1 MKTKYLTTSFISTLL
16 LASSSVVLAEPNYP
30 EDFTP
35 EIVYQDK
42 DYIAEHGGS
51 TQSESTSSPASS
63 SDSSSADSSSSSSSS
78 SNSEIPGDF
87 TPEIVYQDKDYIANT
102 KSTSSSPVKKSSIS
116 TSSSAS
122 SNTTSDSSSS
132 ETDASPEKSGGMSQ
146 YLIGLGVLL
155 AVGAFLYS
163 RRPSSEGSQSSASAP
178 ARNVAPGGGSGVANY
193 LKQNDMAEATG
204 VAKYLDQQTIANA
217 TGVEKFLLDRG

>member
-51 TQSESTSSPASS
+51 APSASPSPSTSSSS
-63 SDSSSADSSSSSSSS
+63 SGSSSS
-78 SNSEIPGDF
+78 SNSELPGDF

-102 KSTSSSPVKKSSIS
+102 KSNSSSPVKKSSIS
-116 TSSSAS
+116 SSTSAS
-122 SNTTSDSSSS
+122 SSTTSDSSSS
-132 ETDASPEKSGGMSQ
+132 ETDASPEESGGMSQ

-163 RRPSSEGSQSSASAP
+163 RRPTSEGSQSSAPAP
-178 ARNVAPGGGSGVANY
+178 AHNVASGGGTGVANY

-217 TGVEKFLLDRG
+217 TGVEKFLRDRG

>member
-51 TQSESTSSPASS
+51 APSASPSSSTSSSS
-63 SDSSSADSSSSSSSS
+63 SGSSSS

-102 KSTSSSPVKKSSIS
+102 KNTSSSPVKKSSIS
-116 TSSSAS
+116 SSSSSAS
-122 SNTTSDSSSS
+122 SSTTSDTEASSGES
-132 ETDASPEKSGGMSQ
+132 GMSQ

-155 AVGAFLYS
+155 AAGAFLYS
-163 RRPSSEGSQSSASAP
+163 RRPASEGSQSSAPAP
-178 ARNVAPGGGSGVANY
+178 ARNIAPGAGGGTGVANY
-193 LKQNDMAEATG
+193 LKQNDIAEATG
-204 VAKYLDQQTIANA
+204 VAKYLDQQTLANA
-217 TGVEKFLLDRG
+217 TGVEKFLRDRG